1 MKSLGKI
8 SAQAPNE
15 TSLGKMSLYKISRF
29 VRACAVEMHMD
40 MSSKPFGSRIYRKCR
55 APEVCRTFCASLRIR
70 NAHGHV
76 TRAILCKK
84 LQEKCRAEPRH
95 AFMRACA
102 VEMHMDV
109 SQEPFGAEI
118 DKENAESPGNHFE

>member
-8 SAQAPNE
+8 SVQAPYE

-29 VRACAVEMHMD
+29 VRACAVQMHMD

-76 TRAILCKK
+76 TRAILRKK

-95 AFMRACA
+95 AFYASLRSRNAHEHVTRAKFY
-102 VEMHMDV
+102 VETYRG
-109 SQEPFGAEI
+109 SAGR
-118 DKENAESPGNHFE
+118 

>member
-8 SAQAPNE
+8 SAQAPYE

-29 VRACAVEMHMD
+29 VRACAVEMLMD
-40 MSSKPFGSRIYRKCR
+40 MSQEPNFMQKFTG
-55 APEVCRTFCASLRIR
+55 EVPDANTGAR
-70 NAHGHV
+70 G
-76 TRAILCKK
+76 TR
-84 LQEKCRAEPRH
+84 
-95 AFMRACA
+95 FVRACA